1 MPTDEHGVRQVCL
14 SAFRELG
21 FPGPPR
27 GRTPSIWQTAGPSL
41 FPTPSSPDCADHPPG
56 GTIHGNG
63 VAVLKR
69 SQDTWDVGD
78 GRDAVLASHNG
89 AGPQLKS
96 TRFEGKVASSRS
108 VWMRPPGFSM
118 FAMKRRPLNCAP
130 CGHPPGLG

>member
-1 MPTDEHGVRQVCL
+1 MPTDEHAVRQVCL

-21 FPGPPR
+21 LPGPLR

-69 SQDTWDVGD
+69 SQDTGDVGD

-89 AGPQLKS
+89 AVTQIAAGLHYNGRGSQRS
-96 TRFEGKVASSRS
+96 EERRVGKECRSRWS
-108 VWMRPPGFSM
+108 PY
-118 FAMKRRPLNCAP
+118 
-130 CGHPPGLG
+130 